1 MKRNSISPGSLVV
14 PVFFMAIAAIVFWQT
29 NTDLVEKDI
38 ASGSM
43 QYNAAF
49 VPEVLAIVLVVLA
62 AFQIVQTVRLA
73 GANPGLIS
81 TEATEIG
88 ATEEDETPTERSLA
102 LRSFVALVFLALYIM
117 AMRPLGYHIA
127 TPLLLASLLAL
138 LNVRNLLFLLG
149 LSVGISYASAY
160 IFGGLL
166 NVVLPAGVFEI
177 APF

>member
-1 MKRNSISPGSLVV
+1 MTRIPISPGRLIAPIFFLVV
-14 PVFFMAIAAIVFWQT
+14 AAIVFWQT

-49 VPEVLAIVLVVLA
+49 VPEVLAIVLIVLA
-62 AFQIVQTVRLA
+62 VFQIVQTFRLS
-73 GANPGLIS
+73 GANPDASGS
-81 TEATEIG
+81 EASEQ
-88 ATEEDETPTERSLA
+88 DETPMERGLA
-102 LRSFVALVFLALYIM
+102 LRSFVALVFLALYIF

-127 TPLLLASLLAL
+127 TPLLLASLFAL
-138 LNVRNLLFLLG
+138 LNVRNVFLLLG
-149 LSVGISYASAY
+149 LSVGISYVSAY
-160 IFGGLL
+160 VFGGLL

>member
-1 MKRNSISPGSLVV
+1 MTRNSIRSGRLPGRLIAPIFFLVV
-14 PVFFMAIAAIVFWQT
+14 AAIVFWQT

-49 VPEVLAIVLVVLA
+49 VPEVLAIVLIVLA
-62 AFQIVQTVRLA
+62 VVQIVQTLRLA
-73 GANPGLIS
+73 GANPDAS
-81 TEATEIG
+81 ASEAS
-88 ATEEDETPTERSLA
+88 EEDETPMERGLA
-102 LRSFVALVFLALYIM
+102 LRSFVALVFLALYIF

-127 TPLLLASLLAL
+127 TPLLLASLFAL
-138 LNVRNLLFLLG
+138 LNVRNPFLLLG

-160 IFGGLL
+160 VFGGLL